1 MFLLNI
7 ASLIVLAIYLAT
19 VVARERQNQKFL
31 LNFDVFQVAISVKI
45 VIFLNTVK
53 LQLSDGIVS
62 GGPMVC
68 TGLENSLVVLELY
81 NFFGN

>member
-7 ASLIVLAIYLAT
+7 ASLIVLSIYLAT

-31 LNFDVFQVAISVKI
+31 LNFDVLQMAISVKI
-45 VIFLNTVK
+45 VIFENTVK
-53 LQLSDGIVS
+53 LQLSEGIGT

-68 TGLENSLVVLELY
+68 TGLENSLVVLQLY
-81 NFFGN
+81 NFFVN